1 MLNYKIMK
9 KILLLCILFLSFFSL
24 VNAEEEKIVIPEEIS
39 WTERFILSEIKE
51 LRSSQETLKRE
62 LFKEIQDR
70 ELETVDKA
78 LSYSANT
85 VNFFFV
91 LITVIIMWFWVVGWK
106 TIWDIKKSTK
116 ESMDRWTKKIITNFE
131 KQIAELEKE
140 QKVNIYWRQFNVA
153 ESDKEK
159 MDVLDKIYGIKPESE
174 YVKVERSNIYLSM
187 GLFEKVIEITESIIT
202 SDRMK
207 HQPHALY
214 TRICAYNWLGN
225 IDKVIYEMWYL
236 MQLSPDYKDI
246 ILESEYLGD
255 VLKNKKIKEILI

>member
-1 MLNYKIMK
+1 MK
-9 KILLLCILFLSFFSL
+9 KILLLCIFFFTLFSY

-39 WTERFILSEIKE
+39 WTERFILTEIKE

-62 LFKEIQDR
+62 IYKEIQDR

-91 LITVIIMWFWVVGWK
+91 LITVIIMWFWVVWWK

-116 ESMDRWTKKIITNFE
+116 ESMDRGTKKIMSNFE
-131 KQIAELEKE
+131 QQIAELEME
-140 QKVNIYWRQFNVA
+140 QKINIYWRQFNIA

-159 MDVLDKIYGIKPESE
+159 MDILDKIYWIKPESE
-174 YVKVERSNIYLSM
+174 YVKIERSNIYLSM
-187 GLFEKVIEITESIIT
+187 WLFEKVIEITESIIS
-202 SDRMK
+202 SDRTK
-207 HQPHALY
+207 HEPQALY
-214 TRICAYNWLGN
+214 TRICAYNWLWN
-225 IDKVIYEMWYL
+225 LDKVIYEMWYL

-246 ILESEYLGD
+246 IIESEYLWSI
-255 VLKNKKIKEILI
+255 LNNTKIKEILK